1 MRRCHQNGLR
11 RDEQGRIDDP
21 CLVRRRLRT
30 LARWTGN
37 PRVDIGFAP
46 SFARVYSDVGTIE
59 GRRIWNH
66 AYLGRYMGLGV
77 NVIERMPTKLVRAYV
92 DAVSSIIKRENTPA
106 PATTGF
112 TL

>member
-1 MRRCHQNGLR
+1 
-11 RDEQGRIDDP
+11 
-21 CLVRRRLRT
+21 
-30 LARWTGN
+30 
-37 PRVDIGFAP
+37 
-46 SFARVYSDVGTIE
+46 
-59 GRRIWNH
+59 
-66 AYLGRYMGLGV
+66 MGLGV